1 MFAIQKLRYE
11 LRAGEPIIMHEL
23 VPTVTLRG
31 AFGYAIAQLI
41 ARYDGIA
48 HMAEKVQI
56 YRQLFMPERQ
66 DGLAT
71 VHRDIPRPFLLRGA
85 YSRPD
90 RRSFLLEVILWGSAI
105 PFEPFVDQVVELVAI
120 MGIGRRNVCC
130 DHQKIV
136 SEAVAT
142 TFPAAVC
149 QLQVD
154 FLSPVV
160 RLACNGRPLRDSVP
174 FYALFARF
182 LDRFSEIDR
191 VYGEG
196 YGVPDEEAYE
206 LKQWARSIHSH
217 VIALEQVA
225 TQRRSTRSKQ
235 TMELR
240 GFVGSMQYLGDF
252 DPARKYLGYLPWI
265 HVGHCSTFG
274 CGWTT
279 LHCSSYQ
286 HMRETS

>member
-11 LRAGEPIIMHEL
+11 LSATEPIGMHDV

-48 HMAEKVQI
+48 HMAEKVRV
-56 YRQLFMPERQ
+56 YREVFMPERQ
-66 DGLAT
+66 DTQAT
-71 VHRDIPRPFLLRGA
+71 IHRDIPRPFLLRGT

-105 PFEPFVDQVVELVAI
+105 ALESFIDQVVELVGT
-120 MGIGRRNVCC
+120 MGIGRNNICC
-130 DHQKIV
+130 HCQKIV
-136 SEAVAT
+136 SEPVAT
-142 TFPAAVC
+142 DFPAGVC
-149 QLQVD
+149 QLEVD

-160 RLACNGRPLRDSVP
+160 RLACDGQPVRDSVP

-196 YGVPDEEAYE
+196 QGVPADEAYE
-206 LKQWARSIHSH
+206 LKQWARSVRSR
-217 VIALEQVA
+217 VIALERVA
-225 TQRRSTRSKQ
+225 TQRRSTRTKQ
-235 TMELR
+235 IMELK
-240 GFVGSMQYLGDF
+240 GFVGRMEYQGDF
-252 DPARKYLGYLPWI
+252 DPTQKYLGYLPWI

-279 LHCSSYQ
+279 LRCSSYQ
-286 HMRETS
+286 HLRETL